1 MRRLFISILAIASI
15 NLNPMNV
22 MASDRPSSDRLAP
35 LPNNT
40 LIAKGLR
47 IPKVGHT
54 NASSQ
59 LRRFKPLKLSTGKLA
74 WYLGKN
80 DMRKILTS
88 HTVKAYNRKKH
99 PAKETFFGKR
109 AKAKNIAGIMRG
121 IFKQNGSK
129 ILKNYQPNQKR
140 TDTYTYKG
148 KNYEV
153 GYNKNRHIRHF
164 YPKK

>member
-1 MRRLFISILAIASI
+1 MRRLFIGILAIASI

-22 MASDRPSSDRLAP
+22 MASDRPSADQLDP

-54 NASSQ
+54 QASSQ
-59 LRRFKPLKLSTGKLA
+59 LRNFKPIVLSAG
-74 WYLGKN
+74 
-80 DMRKILTS
+80 
-88 HTVKAYNRKKH
+88 KAYNRKS
-99 PAKETFFGKR
+99 PTNVTLFGKR

-121 IFKQNGSK
+121 IFKQHSSK
-129 ILKNYQPNQKR
+129 ILKNYKPNRQR
-140 TDTYTYKG
+140 TDTYSYKG
-148 KNYEV
+148 ENYEV

>member
-1 MRRLFISILAIASI
+1 MRRLFIGILAIASI

-22 MASDRPSSDRLAP
+22 MASDRPSSDRLDP

-54 NASSQ
+54 QASSQ
-59 LRRFKPLKLSTGKLA
+59 LHNFKPIILSAGKVT
-74 WYLGKN
+74 WRSGKN

-88 HTVKAYNRKKH
+88 HTAKAYNRKSPTKV
-99 PAKETFFGKR
+99 TLFGKR

>member
-1 MRRLFISILAIASI
+1 MRRLFIGILAIASI
-15 NLNPMNV
+15 NLNTMNV
-22 MASDRPSSDRLAP
+22 MASDRPSADQLAP
-35 LPNNT
+35 LPNDT

-54 NASSQ
+54 QASSQ
-59 LRRFKPLKLSTGKLA
+59 LRNFKPIVLSAGKVT
-74 WYLGKN
+74 WRSGKN

-88 HTVKAYNRKKH
+88 HTAKAYNRKS
-99 PAKETFFGKR
+99 PTNVTLFGKR

-121 IFKQNGSK
+121 IFKQHSST
-129 ILKNYQPNQKR
+129 ILKNYKPNRQR
-140 TDTYTYKG
+140 TDTYSYKG

-153 GYNKNRHIRHF
+153 GYNKNRNIRHF

>member
-1 MRRLFISILAIASI
+1 MRRLFIGILAIASLS
-15 NLNPMNV
+15 LNPTNV
-22 MASDRPSSDRLAP
+22 MASDRLSPDRLDS

-59 LRRFKPLKLSTGKLA
+59 LRKFKLIKFSAGKVN
-74 WYLGKN
+74 WRLGKN

-88 HTVKAYNRKKH
+88 HTSKAYNRKSPPKVSL
-99 PAKETFFGKR
+99 FGKR
-109 AKAKNIAGIMRG
+109 AKATNIAEIMRG
-121 IFKQNGSK
+121 IFKQHRST

-140 TDTYTYKG
+140 TDIYSYKG
-148 KNYEV
+148 KNYEF
-153 GYNKNRHIRHF
+153 GYNKNRRIRHF
-164 YPKK
+164 YPK

>member
-1 MRRLFISILAIASI
+1 MRRLLIGILAIASLS
-15 NLNPMNV
+15 LNPTNV
-22 MASDRPSSDRLAP
+22 MASDRPALDRLDS

-59 LRRFKPLKLSTGKLA
+59 LRKFKPIKFSKGKLA

-88 HTVKAYNRKKH
+88 HTAKAYNRKKH
-99 PAKETFFGKR
+99 PDIETLFGKR
-109 AKAKNIAGIMRG
+109 TKAKNIAGIMRG
-121 IFKQNGSK
+121 IFRQHSSK

-140 TDTYTYKG
+140 TDIYPYKG

-153 GYNKNRHIRHF
+153 GYNQNRSIRHF
-164 YPKK
+164 YPK